1 MNHLQIVKV
10 FFVVGLNVKLV
21 PLLRKLKLQSKDK
34 SEILDI
40 RKEILNCSTDFLVCF
55 IQWKSCFEQYVG
67 SAITPLRSSLINYKS
82 GARKVSK
89 VYERKCNVFQ
99 EQFRRHFNSEGH
111 NGMEEWKI
119 TIIDRAKNAIELRRR
134 GSCWQHRL
142 DTFIPNRLNER
153 FVGIP
158 MLQFVLRFSS

>member
-1 MNHLQIVKV
+1 M
-10 FFVVGLNVKLV
+10 
-21 PLLRKLKLQSKDK
+21 
-34 SEILDI
+34 
-40 RKEILNCSTDFLVCF
+40 
-55 IQWKSCFEQYVG
+55 G

-111 NGMEEWKI
+111 NVMEEWKI
-119 TIIDRAKNAIELRRR
+119 TIIDRAENAIELRRG

-142 DTFIPNRLNER
+142 DTFIPNKLNER

>member
-1 MNHLQIVKV
+1 M
-10 FFVVGLNVKLV
+10 
-21 PLLRKLKLQSKDK
+21 
-34 SEILDI
+34 
-40 RKEILNCSTDFLVCF
+40 
-55 IQWKSCFEQYVG
+55 G
-67 SAITPLRSSLINYKS
+67 SAITPLRSSLNNYKK
-82 GARKVSK
+82 GARKVPK

-119 TIIDRAKNAIELRRR
+119 TIIDRAENAIELRLR